1 MENVMLSVLKPIF
14 QYPKNGQFLYN
25 LYNSMPNKIFLLFPD
40 DFNSLSNFS
49 LPDQISASVK
59 CTLACMLAHTK
70 LVDSQTGRFIS
81 ASRIFIVKLL
91 IKTLH
96 SSIKDFYPEFKVVN
110 SGGFFDTFFN
120 LVDICKNID
129 IERGGL
135 WTFNVLSTMSNINQK
150 KECFVTDRSIFD
162 SKLTLVLKG
171 VFTHGKYTFIS
182 VLKKG
187 AHTSGH
193 DSSHQKKKRRSN

>member
-129 IERGGL
+129 IERGL
-135 WTFNVLSTMSNINQK
+135 DKCEVAY
-150 KECFVTDRSIFD
+150 
-162 SKLTLVLKG
+162 
-171 VFTHGKYTFIS
+171 KYTLCAMQQQKTLFNE
-182 VLKKG
+182 LKTEWMK
-187 AHTSGH
+187 ARNE
-193 DSSHQKKKRRSN
+193 KKRRRQEWEKQNKEDSLRKSRADAEIGEEDKSKL